1 MVKKKP
7 SNFQTKKICIINLQA
22 MIDLQLSLQCCDTSR
37 HTVLKEKAQYHKQFS
52 KISGSGLIN
61 VSLLLSHHP
70 NPHPS
75 GELLYPFGCDWE
87 SSWSPT
93 LLLHTLCFI
102 HCRCRDQAAR
112 FTLLYI
118 ALFKTVFLNVLDGFM
133 CVCLFFCTFP
143 FMDDSLRLNVQTCL
157 LPQKNIYTNHDLLH
171 CF

>member
-1 MVKKKP
+1 M
-7 SNFQTKKICIINLQA
+7 
-22 MIDLQLSLQCCDTSR
+22 
-37 HTVLKEKAQYHKQFS
+37 
-52 KISGSGLIN
+52 N

-75 GELLYPFGCDWE
+75 GELLYVFGCDCE

-133 CVCLFFCTFP
+133 CVCFIFLYFSLYGWFFTTQCSNLFASAEKYLHKSWLAPLFLIFNFSLVNLLNRAVLWCVWFIDVKKTFSHKDV
-143 FMDDSLRLNVQTCL
+143 FFVIALSCCGRFWVLMLSAFVVW
-157 LPQKNIYTNHDLLH
+157 
-171 CF
+171 

>member
-1 MVKKKP
+1 MSKATINNNVQFWLKKTNIKF
-7 SNFQTKKICIINLQA
+7 SKKKICIINLQA
-22 MIDLQLSLQCCDTSR
+22 MIDLQLSLQCCNTSR

-52 KISGSGLIN
+52 KISGSGQMN

-75 GELLYPFGCDWE
+75 GELLYAFGCDCE
-87 SSWSPT
+87 SSWS
-93 LLLHTLCFI
+93 LFCFI

-133 CVCLFFCTFP
+133 CVCFIFLYF
-143 FMDDSLRLNVQTCL
+143 SL
-157 LPQKNIYTNHDLLH
+157 YG
-171 CF
+171 